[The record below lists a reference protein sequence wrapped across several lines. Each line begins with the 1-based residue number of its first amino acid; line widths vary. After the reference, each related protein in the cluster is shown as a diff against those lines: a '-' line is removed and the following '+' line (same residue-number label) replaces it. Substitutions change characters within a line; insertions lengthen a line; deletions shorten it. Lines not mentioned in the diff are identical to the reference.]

1 MAVPTS
7 TPPPFL
13 PPLQL
18 YTNESERWRA
28 SFSPQNYNSILE
40 NILQLNIASPH
51 VLEICETFERTT
63 HPTLGLCGLAQKT
76 FQSNELAHFASTFR
90 HGQPET

>member
-1 MAVPTS
+1 MATGWGNVTS
-7 TPPPFL
+7 ETP
-13 PPLQL
+13 QL

-28 SFSPQNYNSILE
+28 SFSPQNYSTILE

-63 HPTLGLCGLAQKT
+63 HPALGLHGLAQKT
-76 FQSNELAHFASTFR
+76 FRPNELAHFATSCLR
-90 HGQPET
+90 RQPET